1 MLPATGA
8 TGRGLLNRAIAR
20 LAEAGIG
27 TAGVEAEWLLAGVLG
42 VRRFDL
48 YPALARE
55 LDAGLAAHFDDAVS
69 RRARREPLQR
79 ILGWEEFRGLRFVL
93 TPAVL
98 VPRPE
103 TEMLVE
109 WTLTLL
115 PPPARSRRPL
125 VVDVGTGSGCIAC
138 ALAHERPDVDLIA
151 TDTSLAAL
159 GLARSNAHRLGLEG
173 RIRPVASD
181 LLAAI
186 GSTKADLIVSN
197 PPYLPTDLLSELTPE
212 VRDHE
217 PRAALDGG
225 ADGLRDLR
233 RLVAEAR
240 RVLRPSGALVLETAG
255 GAQAAEV
262 SALARA
268 AGLAEVTVRRD
279 LAGIERFVAARM
291 SAETIAEA
299 A

>member
-8 TGRGLLNRAIAR
+8 TGRDLLKAASAQ

-27 TAGVEAEWLLAGVLG
+27 TAGVDAEWLLAGVLD

-48 YPALARE
+48 SPALARE
-55 LDAGLAAHFDDAVS
+55 LDAGLAARFEGAVS

-79 ILGWEEFRGLRFVL
+79 ILGWEEFRGLRFTL

-109 WTLTLL
+109 WALALL
-115 PPPARSRRPL
+115 PPPGPGRRPL

-138 ALAHERPDVDLIA
+138 AIAHERSDVDLIA
-151 TDTSLAAL
+151 SDTSLAAL
-159 GLARSNAHRLGLEG
+159 AVARSNARQLGLDG
-173 RIRPVASD
+173 RVRPVVGD

-186 GSTKADLIVSN
+186 GPARADLIVSN
-197 PPYLPTDLLSELTPE
+197 PPYLPTDLLPQLMPE

-233 RLVAEAR
+233 RLVVQAL
-240 RVLRPSGALVLETAG
+240 RVLRPSAALVLETAG

-268 AGLAEVTVRRD
+268 AGFGDVTVQRD
-279 LAGIERFVAARM
+279 LAGLERFVAARVPP
-291 SAETIAEA
+291 ETMAEA

>member
-1 MLPATGA
+1 MPPATRVK
-8 TGRGLLNRAIAR
+8 GRELLDAAIAR

-27 TAGVEAEWLLAGVLG
+27 MAGVDAEWLLAGVLG

-48 YPALARE
+48 YPALAHE
-55 LDAGLAAHFDDAVS
+55 LDEGLATRFDHAVS

-109 WTLTLL
+109 WALTLL
-115 PPPARSRRPL
+115 PPPAPRRRPL

-138 ALAHERPDVDLIA
+138 AFAHERPDVDLIA

-159 GLARSNAHRLGLEG
+159 VLACSNARRLGLQE
-173 RIRPVASD
+173 RVRPVAGD

-186 GSTKADLIVSN
+186 GSAKADLIVSN
-197 PPYLPTDLLSELTPE
+197 PPYLPTDLLAELMPE

-240 RVLRPSGALVLETAG
+240 RALRPSGALVLETAG

-268 AGLAEVTVRRD
+268 AGLAQVTVRRD
-279 LAGIERFVAARM
+279 LAGIERFVAART
-291 SAETIAEA
+291 SAETNSETA
-299 A
+299 